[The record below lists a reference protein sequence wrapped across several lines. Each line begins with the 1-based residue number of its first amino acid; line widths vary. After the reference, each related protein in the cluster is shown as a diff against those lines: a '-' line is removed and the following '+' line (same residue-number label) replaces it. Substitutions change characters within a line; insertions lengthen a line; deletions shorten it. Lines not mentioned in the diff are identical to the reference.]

1 MLKSSEEQ
9 LVQCEEYINK
19 LNNEC
24 KDLKM
29 ANSKLHETIKD
40 NELLY
45 FKKMQECDR
54 YLIELEN
61 SMK

>member
-1 MLKSSEEQ
+1 M
-9 LVQCEEYINK
+9 QCEEYINK